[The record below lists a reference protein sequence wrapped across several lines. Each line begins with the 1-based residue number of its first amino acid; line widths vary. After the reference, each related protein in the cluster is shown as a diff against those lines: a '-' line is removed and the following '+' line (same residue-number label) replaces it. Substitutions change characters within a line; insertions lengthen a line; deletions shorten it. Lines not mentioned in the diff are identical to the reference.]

1 MKTVV
6 YAAYLKNEEQ
16 LRKSSSGGM
25 FTALS
30 DVALRCGDAIICTI
44 YNYKKNI
51 CEFKLLTTAEE
62 LDEARGSKYMQSY
75 PNDIFNEARKWLLE
89 NPAKKLMFFGT
100 GCQAA
105 GFLNYIEI
113 HNMRS
118 RVLVVDLICHGVPSP
133 AFWKQYITALKD
145 KYAGELRAFSFKDKR
160 NRWEHPTSVAYFGDK
175 EVSIQQFRNMYSR
188 RHLIRPS
195 CYECHYCKTDRGTDL
210 TIGDFWHIDERLGD
224 FYNPMGNSVVLVHT
238 EVGKNVFNRC
248 TEYLEYQECSVEQ
261 CMQPN
266 LKNPTARP
274 EMRNLFWKEYKTKG
288 LDYVNQKYGVKNMFN
303 RARIKL
309 DKIFGG
315 GYKLTPAYLC
325 GGQQYASICC

>member
-16 LRKSSSGGM
+16 LKKSSSGGM
-25 FTALS
+25 FTAFSNL
-30 DVALRCGDAIICTI
+30 ALQCGYAIICTV
-44 YNYKKNI
+44 YNYEKNI
-51 CEFKLLTTAEE
+51 CEFKILTTAKER
-62 LDEARGSKYMQSY
+62 DEARGSKYMQSY

-89 NPAKKLMFFGT
+89 NPMKKLIFFGT

-118 RVLVVDLICHGVPSP
+118 RVVVIDLVCHGVPSP
-133 AFWKQYITALKD
+133 IIWKQYIMSLTD
-145 KYAGELRAFSFKDKR
+145 KYTEGFGGFSFKDKR
-160 NRWEHPTSVAYFGDK
+160 NGWEHPTSVAYFGNK

-188 RHLIRPS
+188 RHIIRPS
-195 CYECHYCKTDRGTDL
+195 CYECNYCKTDRDTDL
-210 TIGDFWHIDERLGD
+210 TIGDFWNINKTVSD

-238 EVGKNVFNRC
+238 EVGKDVFNRC

-266 LKNPTARP
+266 LKNPTSRP
-274 EMRNLFWKEYKTKG
+274 EMRNLFWKEYNTKG
-288 LDYVNQKYGVKNMFN
+288 LDYVAHKYGVINKLN
-303 RARIKL
+303 RVKIKL
-309 DKIFGG
+309 DKIFRGG
-315 GYKLTPAYLC
+315 
-325 GGQQYASICC
+325 